1 MSGIVG
7 GVGSKS
13 GILGRTELEY
23 ETGTWTPVIKYNAN
37 VGGDEAGEFNIT
49 YALYTRIGNL
59 VEIELRMVNGG
70 GAPTHAYSMVISG
83 LPFTTQE
90 SVYRA
95 IGSAVATNYFNMT
108 VMCDNWADNTINFVH
123 GTETYYT
130 FSNLTSSSRI
140 AFYGI
145 YQTLDA

>member
-7 GVGSKS
+7 NVGSKS
-13 GILGRTELEY
+13 GLVGKTELYY

-49 YALYTRIGNL
+49 WALYTRIGNL

-70 GAPTHAYSMVISG
+70 GAPTHSYTMVISG

-90 SVYRA
+90 SSYRA

-108 VMCDNWADNTINFVH
+108 VMSDNWADNSLNFVQ
-123 GTETYYT
+123 GTESYYT